1 MNLSTVALLFLAWQM
16 LSNTQNTPK
25 QTPKPDLTGF
35 LSDDTKNI
43 LDSLG
48 KISSKESS
56 GDDKLGA
63 IIQMISNPTVMN
75 LAQNLFSGNKNNAQK
90 QEKERDTFSNE
101 EGYSFEKPSASSQEF
116 FRPIDNI
123 ADAEVKSKLYWF
135 YDNWY
140 VQ

>member
-1 MNLSTVALLFLAWQM
+1 
-16 LSNTQNTPK
+16 
-25 QTPKPDLTGF
+25 
-35 LSDDTKNI
+35 
-43 LDSLG
+43 
-48 KISSKESS
+48 
-56 GDDKLGA
+56 
-63 IIQMISNPTVMN
+63 MN

-90 QEKERDTFSNE
+90 QGKERDTFSNE

-140 VQ
+140 VK

>member
-25 QTPKPDLTGF
+25 QPPKPDLTGF

-75 LAQNLFSGNKNNAQK
+75 LAQNLFSGNKTMRKNRKRKGTHFLTKKATPLKSPPLPRRN
-90 QEKERDTFSNE
+90 FSD
-101 EGYSFEKPSASSQEF
+101 
-116 FRPIDNI
+116 R
-123 ADAEVKSKLYWF
+123 
-135 YDNWY
+135 
-140 VQ
+140 